1 MRGLERSFHGRLTL
15 DHFLH
20 ALCVGFQTP
29 LSSSLKHERAS
40 PLKKAQP
47 PSPVRPS
54 PRRSSSSS
62 SSQHAPSPRRH
73 NESLLSRKTHPVS
86 ESAPMDV
93 DGEAEEIEEDDG
105 NVKEEEEEDIEE

>member
-1 MRGLERSFHGRLTL
+1 MCACSLF
-15 DHFLH
+15 
-20 ALCVGFQTP
+20 VQTP

-47 PSPVRPS
+47 PSPARPS
-54 PRRSSSSS
+54 PRRSSSSSS

-73 NESLLSRKTHPVS
+73 NESLLSRKTPVA

-93 DGEAEEIEEDDG
+93 DGEAEDIEEDDG